1 MVATVLTYRSSEQVF
16 DTRHVERYH
25 GWSPGRGILN
35 GAGARRPEHSL
46 WPHVPILARVVW
58 ADTGL
63 EEWIETTAMGWTGD
77 LVYVDMRRTD
87 YGVNACWLHADDV
100 KRRDA

>member
-1 MVATVLTYRSSEQVF
+1 MGE
-16 DTRHVERYH
+16 YH

-63 EEWIETTAMGWTGD
+63 EEWLETTAMGWAGD

-87 YGVNACWLHADDV
+87 YGVNACWLRASDV
-100 KRRDA
+100 RRRDPQT

>member
-1 MVATVLTYRSSEQVF
+1 MR
-16 DTRHVERYH
+16 D
-25 GWSPGRGILN
+25 GRQRRLDSGRAILN
-35 GAGARRPEHSL
+35 DAGARRPEHSL

-100 KRRDA
+100 RRRQAS